1 MSHLWWR
8 ASYRALFTLS
18 DGDVTLGVESA
29 SQQGEAD
36 MGMPGFLV
44 LSYLHQ
50 RLPHDSS
57 W

>member
-1 MSHLWWR
+1 MIHLWWR

-36 MGMPGFLV
+36 MGMPGFPV